1 MNEPRPDFTLLQDFA
16 RDGNQQAFAD
26 VVRRHLDLVYATA
39 LRKLTAPAAAQE
51 VAQNVFAALARKA
64 WQFAPDDS
72 LPAWL
77 YKTTLLEAKSWLRGE
92 LRRRRREQ
100 TAVELGTTMKTPDE
114 QPALRALVPLLD
126 EALLS
131 LRESDRTALLLRFY
145 DSQSLRDVGVSLGT
159 SEEAARKRV
168 QSALERLAHFFQ
180 RRGFKTAT
188 VASTTVMLQQTAISA
203 SSATAGAVVT
213 AALQAAPPALVGL
226 SALLARFASLTKLQ
240 TAVVCVALAAAPV
253 AWQWQQQNE
262 LRGQAEQA
270 EKALAAQSA
279 ELTSLQAEQTRL
291 RETHAKR
298 ETDLAQAKAEAAA
311 RATAMAQLGDWKI
324 RLQERLLAADYQWPE
339 DLSLVRI
346 PKAVVPAL
354 DISQPIR
361 RPGQVATEARELL
374 GLSHQ
379 ERQQA
384 EELLQEHFSAMD
396 KLAGES
402 FYQTNTPSHA
412 YLPKDAIVSRVWE
425 VPKLGAASATQIA
438 AFKSGLESILAGD
451 RWNMVSRS
459 FESTGM
465 GVLANTLNLGAA
477 ETRTE
482 IAGWLLES
490 GGELK
495 VSLYTVGDIHERGTY
510 WSGGSPEIPVRLL
523 LADNVDSDPMTQ
535 YSWMVQS
542 GNIATPVKENIVA
555 WIRQEAARLGE
566 GASK

>member
-1 MNEPRPDFTLLQDFA
+1 M
-16 RDGNQQAFAD
+16 
-26 VVRRHLDLVYATA
+26 
-39 LRKLTAPAAAQE
+39 
-51 VAQNVFAALARKA
+51 
-64 WQFAPDDS
+64 
-72 LPAWL
+72 
-77 YKTTLLEAKSWLRGE
+77 
-92 LRRRRREQ
+92 
-100 TAVELGTTMKTPDE
+100 
-114 QPALRALVPLLD
+114 
-126 EALLS
+126 
-131 LRESDRTALLLRFY
+131 
-145 DSQSLRDVGVSLGT
+145 
-159 SEEAARKRV
+159 
-168 QSALERLAHFFQ
+168 
-180 RRGFKTAT
+180 
-188 VASTTVMLQQTAISA
+188 
-203 SSATAGAVVT
+203 
-213 AALQAAPPALVGL
+213 
-226 SALLARFASLTKLQ
+226 
-240 TAVVCVALAAAPV
+240 AAAPV

-270 EKALAAQSA
+270 EKAFAAQSA
-279 ELTSLQAEQTRL
+279 ELTSLQTEQTRL

-324 RLQERLLAADYQWPE
+324 RLRERLLAADYQWPE

-374 GLSHQ
+374 GLSPP

-495 VSLYTVGDIHERGTY
+495 VSIYTVGDIHERGTY